1 MEPLY
6 KEGDKVRVIKRK
18 NGKYDY
24 RFIFTDSM
32 DALYRDKIVTI
43 SKVQLSD
50 DLSVK
55 YKCPDDFYCYYIKE
69 DNGMYLWA
77 SSMFEPVSK
86 NESEPL
92 QLKIKTKQIKFNFNN

>member
-18 NGKYDY
+18 GDECDY
-24 RFIFTDSM
+24 RFCFNDHM
-32 DALYRDKIVTI
+32 NDLFGGKIVTI
-43 SKVQLSD
+43 YKVKFCD
-50 DLSVK
+50 NPHARH
-55 YKCPDDFYCYYIKE
+55 KCPDDFYLYYIKE
-69 DNGMYLWA
+69 DNCRYLWA

-86 NESEPL
+86 KESKPL